1 MFTLQPGQGVGAT
14 SQSLAMGLGVPWLK
28 TVVVESWKKL
38 LQFTLEINQGMAYSL
53 GINQGIDCS
62 LKIEQDIAHT
72 LEIDQGIVYSLA
84 RWYTWRDDQIL

>member
-28 TVVVESWKKL
+28 AIVVDSWKKL
-38 LQFTLEINQGMAYSL
+38 LQFALEINQDMAYSL
-53 GINQGIDCS
+53 GINQGIDCD
-62 LKIEQDIAHT
+62 LKIDQNLDYD